1 MLSLFVKLQG
11 QHDHQRL
18 EMQNIF
24 LERHLQNAKS
34 AIKLIF
40 KKSI

>member
-24 LERHLQNAKS
+24 LERHLQNAKCGQLS
-34 AIKLIF
+34 N
-40 KKSI
+40 